1 MDLGI
6 NRMSDSLLDLAM
18 QHHQAGR
25 AGEAEKVYSQILA
38 QDPNDAD
45 ALHLLGVLEFQ
56 TGRASLSVQHIS
68 RAVEIDPEIA
78 EFRYNLALA
87 LEGSG
92 ETNLAIEAL
101 QKCLE
106 LRPDFS
112 EAANALALALAQQ
125 NRMEEAIVVLRH
137 AVKIKP
143 DFAPAWNNLGSALWS
158 IRKLD
163 EAQAA
168 LERALLLKPDNAEA
182 YNNLGIVLEAKG
194 LLDASIASLRK
205 AIELKPNY
213 PEAYNNLA
221 KSLQIKGES
230 DLAILAAE
238 QALRLR
244 PKYAEALGTLGNAQK
259 DLGLVRD
266 AIASYQQSL
275 QINPELLNI
284 RSSLLLALHYDS
296 DRDPAEIFREHLKWN
311 EKHARNLPRESHPFK
326 NDPDRNRPLRIGY
339 VSPDFCAHS
348 VAYFFENLL
357 ANHNPTQADVY
368 CYADM
373 IHPDAVTARLQ
384 KLSAH
389 WRDITKLSN
398 TEVADLIRADKID
411 ILVDL
416 AGHTAYN
423 RLLVFARK
431 PAPVQ
436 VSYLGYP
443 NTTGLEA
450 MDYRLTDAYADP
462 IGATERFHSEKL
474 IRLPRTFLC
483 YRPTQDMPAVTPL
496 PALSGKPIIFGSL
509 NILPKISPAT
519 IDLWSQVLSQIPNSR
534 LILKSYLGLGIP
546 SVAKRL
552 LDQFAAAGISPDRI
566 ELHAKIPSRAAH
578 LSLYDRIDIALDT
591 FPYHGA
597 TTTCEALWM
606 GVPVITL
613 AGNTHASRVGVSIL
627 NNAGFPQFVADS
639 PQNFVQIAGTWANNL
654 PELAKIRAAIR
665 PMMAK
670 SPLLDA
676 VQFAR
681 DVEAAYRTMCEKQSP
696 A

>member
-1 MDLGI
+1 MD
-6 NRMSDSLLDLAM
+6 DSLLDLAM

-25 AGEAEKVYSQILA
+25 AAEAEKLYLQILA
-38 QDPNDAD
+38 ENPDDAD

-56 TGRASLSVQHIS
+56 TGRAPPAVEHIS
-68 RAVEIDPEIA
+68 RAVHIDPEVA

-87 LEGSG
+87 LEGTG
-92 ETNLAIEAL
+92 ESNRAIDAL
-101 QKCLE
+101 RKCLE

-112 EAANALALALAQQ
+112 EAANALALGLAQQ
-125 NRMEEAIVVLRH
+125 NRMEEAIVVLRQ
-137 AVKIKP
+137 AIEIKP
-143 DFAPAWNNLGSALWS
+143 DFAAAWNNLGNALWS
-158 IRKLD
+158 TRKLD
-163 EAQAA
+163 EAQIA
-168 LERALLLKPDNAEA
+168 LERAISLRPDNAEA
-182 YNNLGIVLEAKG
+182 YNNLGIVLEAKN

-213 PEAYNNLA
+213 PEAWNNLA

-230 DLAILAAE
+230 DQAILAAQ

-244 PKYAEALGTLGNAQK
+244 PQYAAALGTLGNAQK
-259 DLGLVRD
+259 DLGQVRD
-266 AIASYQQSL
+266 AIDSYQKAL
-275 QINPELLNI
+275 QIDPDHLNT

-296 DRDPAEIFREHLKWN
+296 DRDPEEIFREHLKFN
-311 EKHARNLPRESHPFK
+311 EQHAQFYRSEIRPHNI
-326 NDPDRNRPLRIGY
+326 DPDPNRPLRIGY

-348 VAYFFENLL
+348 VAYFFENIL
-357 ANHNPTQADVY
+357 ANHDPAQAEVF

-373 IHPDAVTARLQ
+373 IHPDAVTERLQ
-384 KLSAH
+384 KLSPH
-389 WRDITKLSN
+389 WRDITKLSSA
-398 TEVADLIRADKID
+398 EVADLIRADKID

-443 NTTGLEA
+443 NTTGLA
-450 MDYRLTDAYADP
+450 TMDYRLTDAYADP
-462 IGATERFHSEKL
+462 PGKTERFHSEKL
-474 IRLPRTFLC
+474 LRLPRTFLC
-483 YRPTQDMPAVTPL
+483 YRPSPDMPEVTPL
-496 PALSGKPIIFGSL
+496 PALSGKQITFGSL

-519 IDLWSQVLSQIPNSR
+519 IELWSQVLLNIPNSR

-546 SVAKRL
+546 TVAKRL
-552 LDQFAAAGISPDRI
+552 LDQFAAAGVSPDRI

-613 AGNTHASRVGVSIL
+613 EGNTHASRVGVSVL
-627 NNAGFPQFVADS
+627 NNAGFPQFVADL
-639 PQNFVQIAGTWANNL
+639 PQKYVQIAADWAKN
-654 PELAKIRAAIR
+654 PLALAQIRAAVR
-665 PMMAK
+665 PTMAK

-681 DVEAAYRTMCEKQSP
+681 DAEAAYRSVWKEKSP